1 MDDKRIPDGPH
12 MWDTNIVS
20 QIIENKLNEWSKKN
34 VDIGTIITF
43 DKGGVSYHPNHIS
56 VYNGVMHLY
65 NQSKYNFDLYTL
77 ETVNMFRK
85 YIGFFDIFL
94 LKTS

>member
-1 MDDKRIPDGPH
+1 

-20 QIIENKLNEWSKKN
+20 QIIENKLNQWSKQN
-34 VDIGTIITF
+34 IDIGTIITF

-65 NQSKYNFDLYTL
+65 N
-77 ETVNMFRK
+77 
-85 YIGFFDIFL
+85 
-94 LKTS
+94 

>member
-1 MDDKRIPDGPH
+1 

-20 QIIENKLNEWSKKN
+20 QIIENKLNQWSKQN
-34 VDIGTIITF
+34 IDIGTIITF

-65 NQSKYNFDLYTL
+65 NLFINTL
-77 ETVNMFRK
+77 
-85 YIGFFDIFL
+85 FFFPESIFI
-94 LKTS
+94 K